1 MEETYGED
9 SYLSGEIAMSYVKGL
24 QGGNV
29 SATVK
34 HFVGFSAP
42 EQGLNTGPV
51 HGGERELRTTWMPS
65 FKRQSSMVVLIVS
78 CWHTIHT
85 MASPRLRIRIL

>member
-29 SATVK
+29 LATV
-34 HFVGFSAP
+34 ST
-42 EQGLNTGPV
+42 L
-51 HGGERELRTTWMPS
+51 W
-65 FKRQSSMVVLIVS
+65 
-78 CWHTIHT
+78 
-85 MASPRLRIRIL
+85 ASPLPNRA